1 MRVHRH
7 PCPTGIVYDKQHC
20 YLTPPLSGER
30 PCGTR
35 CIPREDSAT
44 VQPIPAK
51 RLVET
56 MRQGLACRPIGYL
69 SWSFQPDRCP
79 SLAQIRTLTL
89 RFGAL
94 LLACALIWVGQACTR
109 LPQPMR
115 VACGGCEDQAR
126 FVRLQV
132 PPDAQRD
139 GRRYT
144 HPFHLNAEDWKPIL
158 SSIRV
163 KKRNAG
169 FLIFHRPEETVIEAF
184 PPEEI
189 QFLSAALSKA
199 FAQARPE
206 EWVVFL
212 VSRPTS
218 PDVMEVTTGAWYV
231 EESNLHFVLTNY
243 RDVVALPSTREL
255 LWEEPLWTDADL
267 FYDLVPG
274 KHQSLVKEE
283 IALKRL
289 LVSSPSDLS
298 IAYQPLL
305 LAESAPSEAA
315 ERSGGGSGQQ
325 TSQPPPSTP
334 PPLSLEDRLQT
345 LKRLRDQGLI
355 TEEQY
360 KAKTKQLLD
369 QF

>member
-1 MRVHRH
+1 
-7 PCPTGIVYDKQHC
+7 
-20 YLTPPLSGER
+20 
-30 PCGTR
+30 
-35 CIPREDSAT
+35 
-44 VQPIPAK
+44 
-51 RLVET
+51 
-56 MRQGLACRPIGYL
+56 
-69 SWSFQPDRCP
+69 
-79 SLAQIRTLTL
+79 
-89 RFGAL
+89 
-94 LLACALIWVGQACTR
+94 
-109 LPQPMR
+109 
-115 VACGGCEDQAR
+115 
-126 FVRLQV
+126 
-132 PPDAQRD
+132 
-139 GRRYT
+139 
-144 HPFHLNAEDWKPIL
+144 LNAEDWKPIL